1 MNDFLYIITIDNNK
15 IGYLKMENLET
26 KLDRLLLEIETR
38 NKQLDDVIKKFIFS
52 PATLSAKELYNLY
65 VWDIL
70 WLMTNT
76 NY

>member
-65 VWDIL
+65 V
-70 WLMTNT
+70 
-76 NY
+76 